1 VVNPSRP
8 ASLQTQTSQLILY
21 LIQSLASQLKGSAM
35 PSRRVAAKLNAG
47 TYFLTLSVQRWYYLF
62 DRHNRWQIISDSIR
76 YCQNNKGLELNGYV
90 FMLNHIHLIV
100 TSPDMAGF
108 LRDFKRFTS
117 AKFKTNLETTEP
129 SVLKLF
135 IDEQGSYRF
144 WTETNAPKKIEN
156 PAFYLQKLNYIH
168 ENPVR
173 KGYVGCPEHWLW
185 SSANPDSPLLTKFLT
200 G

>member
-1 VVNPSRP
+1 
-8 ASLQTQTSQLILY
+8 
-21 LIQSLASQLKGSAM
+21 M
-35 PSRRVAAKLNAG
+35 PSRRVAAELNAG
-47 TYFLTLSVQRWYYLF
+47 TYYLTLTVQRWYYLF
-62 DRHNRWQIISDSIR
+62 DRYNRWQIMSDSIQ
-76 YCQNNKGLELNGYV
+76 YCQDNKGLELNGYV

-117 AKFKTNLETTEP
+117 TQFKANLETTEP

-135 IDEQGSYRF
+135 VDTQGRYRF
-144 WTETNAPKKIEN
+144 WMETNAPKKVEN
-156 PAFYLQKLNYIH
+156 LAFYLQKLNYIH

-173 KGYVGCPEHWLW
+173 KGYVFYPEHWRW
-185 SSANPDSPLLTKFLT
+185 SSANPTSPLLIKLL